1 MNNFLFETRTK
12 VLFGGGCVQ
21 EYLGSFVKG
30 YGPSVLLVTEEGDCC
45 SGAADEVRDILR
57 RSGKTAAECAAGT
70 CGRTSANCRAWWI
83 YRLFRW
89 ALWPPIWKPGPSAG
103 PRD

>member
-1 MNNFLFETRTK
+1 MNNFLFENGTR

-30 YGPSVLLVTEEGDCC
+30 YGPNVLLITEEGDRC

-57 RSGKTAAECAAGT
+57 RSGKTTAEC
-70 CGRTSANCRAWWI
+70 SAVWI
-83 YRLFRW
+83 
-89 ALWPPIWKPGPSAG
+89 
-103 PRD
+103 